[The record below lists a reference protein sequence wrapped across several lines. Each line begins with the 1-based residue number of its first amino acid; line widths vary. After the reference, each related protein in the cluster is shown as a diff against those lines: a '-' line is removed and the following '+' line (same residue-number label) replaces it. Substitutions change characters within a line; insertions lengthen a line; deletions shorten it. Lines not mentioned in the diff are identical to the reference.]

1 MATVQIILFDIDGT
15 LIRSGGAGKQAFEKT
30 IADDFG
36 KEVADHE
43 VLFSGRTD
51 RAIVGDLFT
60 HCGIENTANAW
71 QHFFAA
77 YLRHLPDCM
86 ASQEGRVLPG
96 VKKLLEQ
103 FQQRPDIAV
112 GLLTGNSEQGAQI
125 KLKHYGI
132 ADYFDFGGYG
142 DDHLDR
148 NLVAQDAVSAAR
160 QHLSFSFTKQQ
171 VCVIGDTPRDIGCG
185 RAIGARVIA
194 VCTGSHTAREL
205 AAANP
210 DLLLKDLSDHEPLL
224 EVLLS

>member
-1 MATVQIILFDIDGT
+1 MQIILFDIDGT

-30 IADDFG
+30 IEDAFG
-36 KEVADHE
+36 KGVADHE
-43 VLFSGRTD
+43 VPFSGRTD
-51 RAIVGDLFT
+51 RAIVGDLFK

-71 QHFFAA
+71 QQFFAA

-86 ASQEGRVLPG
+86 TSHEGHVLPG
-96 VKKLLEQ
+96 VKNLLEQ
-103 FQQRPDIAV
+103 LQQRQDIAV

-132 ADYFDFGGYG
+132 ANYFDFGGYG

-160 QHLSFSFTKQQ
+160 QHLSFSFTQQQ

-185 RAIGARVIA
+185 RAIGARVVA
-194 VCTGSHTAREL
+194 VCTGSHTAGEL

>member
-1 MATVQIILFDIDGT
+1 MQIILFDIDGT

-30 IADDFG
+30 IADAFG

-43 VLFSGRTD
+43 VPFSGRTD

-60 HCGIENTANAW
+60 YCGIENTHTAW
-71 QHFFAA
+71 QHFFTA

-86 ASQEGRVLPG
+86 ASHKGHVLPG
-96 VKKLLEQ
+96 VKDLLNQ
-103 FQQRPDIAV
+103 FQQRQDIAV

-125 KLKHYGI
+125 KLEHYGI
-132 ADYFDFGGYG
+132 SNYFDFGGYG
-142 DDHLDR
+142 DYHLDR

-160 QHLSFSFTKQQ
+160 QHLPFSFTQQQ
-171 VCVIGDTPRDIGCG
+171 VCVIGDTPRDIDCG
-185 RAIGARVIA
+185 RAIGARVVA
-194 VCTGSHTAREL
+194 VCTGSHTAEEL

-224 EVLLS
+224 DVLRS